1 MERVAERIRKLLA
14 LANNNPS
21 EAEAAIALER
31 ASALMAEHNLTMA
44 QVDAHG
50 TGDERVEEKHN
61 AAYRGQTWA
70 RLIWGSVAQLNFC
83 MYYYRHNNRGDYGWY
98 TKPNGKIEKGPP
110 REVDEHVVIGTRA
123 NVETTKAMVDYL
135 VSAIERLARESD
147 LPAFATYTL
156 SKSDV
161 LRGSKS
167 G

>member
-1 MERVAERIRKLLA
+1 
-14 LANNNPS
+14 
-21 EAEAAIALER
+21 
-31 ASALMAEHNLTMA
+31 
-44 QVDAHG
+44 
-50 TGDERVEEKHN
+50 
-61 AAYRGQTWA
+61 
-70 RLIWGSVAQLNFC
+70 
-83 MYYYRHNNRGDYGWY
+83 
-98 TKPNGKIEKGPP
+98 
-110 REVDEHVVIGTRA
+110 VVIGTRA